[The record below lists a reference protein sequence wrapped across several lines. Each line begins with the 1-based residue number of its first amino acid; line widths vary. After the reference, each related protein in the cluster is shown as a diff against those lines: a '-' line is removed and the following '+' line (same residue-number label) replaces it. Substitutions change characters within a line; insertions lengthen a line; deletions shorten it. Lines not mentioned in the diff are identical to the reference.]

1 MQLIQIEKMPLPSE
15 DPVNRPS
22 HYLAASVSIEPIEL
36 TSRLDS
42 CLGQAIQYVLRAP
55 FKGNEREDLKKAAFY
70 LSRRIDLLKYSA
82 THLPV
87 FFNGETVGFISAF
100 QKAENFHVAQEFICE
115 LFAMQDKAGFASTV
129 QHAQKA
135 LKVIAD
141 RLEELDA
148 QEHLQGAK

>member
-1 MQLIQIEKMPLPSE
+1 MQMIQIEKIPLPSE

-55 FKGNEREDLKKAAFY
+55 FKGNEREDLQKAVFY
-70 LSRRIDLLKYSA
+70 LSRRIDLLKYS
-82 THLPV
+82 TTNLPV
-87 FFNGETVGFISAF
+87 FFSGETAGFIAAF
-100 QKAENFHVAQEFICE
+100 QSAYNFSVAQEFICE
-115 LFAMQDKAGFASTV
+115 LFSPKGKAGFDSEVA
-129 QHAQKA
+129 HAKKA
-135 LKVIAD
+135 LKVITD

-148 QEHLQGAK
+148 QEQSQGAK